1 MVVFRAIA
9 LSLALLVGIGTLI
22 PFATEFA
29 EAGPRTAKKAKKK
42 KRYWR
47 GVKKYSKRWWQL
59 YRAQERRKKALA
71 KRKRH
76 LRLRQLRLATARA
89 ASTGKQSQNE
99 NSSAV
104 PAKNRRP
111 VQSSAA
117 AVLPS
122 GDPAPQGWRPAVVTP
137 SELQF
142 RVDNSAGSQVGSA
155 TISVVGPA
163 NPENSNNRKS
173 VGGVPTASLR
183 REVIDR
189 MIRENGWVVNDYQKE
204 VGGQPVYV
212 VVAQSQAKNGTL
224 QSRMFYFTEV
234 DGRIYNVA
242 TNSPAHE
249 AERLADESEKV
260 INSLKSRVRPAQR
273 AATKD

>member
-1 MVVFRAIA
+1 MVAIRAIA
-9 LSLALLVGIGTLI
+9 LSVALLLGIGILI
-22 PFATEFA
+22 PVATELA
-29 EAGPRTAKKAKKK
+29 EAGPKNAKKSKKK

-71 KRKRH
+71 KRKRQ
-76 LRLRQLRLATARA
+76 LRLRQMRLAKARA
-89 ASTGKQSQNE
+89 TKMGTQAQTGPKS
-99 NSSAV
+99 
-104 PAKNRRP
+104 PAPGRGTSP
-111 VQSSAA
+111 AAPTTA

-122 GDPAPQGWRPAVVTP
+122 GDPAPHGWKPAVSTP
-137 SELQF
+137 AALQF
-142 RVDNSAGSQVGSA
+142 RVDNSAGAQVGSA

-163 NPENSNNRKS
+163 NPANASARKT
-173 VGGVPTASLR
+173 VGGVPTSTLR

-189 MIRENGWVVNDYQKE
+189 MINENGWVVNDYQKE
-204 VGGQPVYV
+204 VSGQNVYV
-212 VVAQSQAKNGTL
+212 VEAQSQAKNGAL

-242 TNSPAHE
+242 TNSPVQE

-260 INSLKSRVRPAQR
+260 INSLKSRVRPVQR
-273 AATKD
+273 AATRD